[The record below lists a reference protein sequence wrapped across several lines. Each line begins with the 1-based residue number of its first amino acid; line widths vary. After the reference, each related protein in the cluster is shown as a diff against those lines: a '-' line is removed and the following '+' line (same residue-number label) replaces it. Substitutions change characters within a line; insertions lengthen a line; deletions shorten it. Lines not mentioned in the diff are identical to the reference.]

1 MNKRLFSIMGI
12 LAMLVALIPAGVS
25 AATGLPDYKPVDVG
39 PELRAWEITLDRI
52 APSSDEEEAVVAA
65 AAAPEDYPCY
75 VETRRW
81 LSLDDYM
88 GSYFYTN
95 YYLIAETETAEL
107 WVQADLSYPTGD
119 PRVTPTVTCE
129 QAAYLLSEFD
139 DNMYPTE
146 TSFFGTPDVH
156 DGSNAVLGAAGTYYN
171 EAGRQVVLVSNV
183 RDDAYYDPD
192 YPNYIAGFYSPSFE
206 YYFDRNIMS
215 IDSHD
220 WLNRVGP
227 DGSRPYLYE
236 SVFAHEYQHLLHD
249 DYDGDE
255 ITWMNESLSM
265 FSEYLTGYVVNE
277 DNYTTFQEMPENSLT
292 AWGDQGGP
300 EIVADYG
307 MVFLYQM
314 YLYEKFG
321 QEFIQAEFHN
331 PDNGITSVNS
341 TLASNKKWRKN
352 SFAELYH
359 DFSVAVLIDSS
370 QNKYK
375 YGFKN
380 LNVGIDIGTP
390 DAPNLEAFDT
400 PGAPP
405 WGADYIWLTGSPKK
419 FGKLLFNGV
428 DVSKPLTP
436 WTSVDGMLYSGTG
449 DEVDNWAIFE
459 TVGGGTLT
467 FDAYWDLEDYWDF
480 AFVQVSTDGGLTWE
494 SLEDNEGYST
504 YEYDPNAYPTVIEN
518 LPGLTSWS
526 CNYADDPCVIPLSYD
541 LGAYA
546 GQNILVAFRMITD
559 WGTHYEGWYVDNVYV
574 DGNLISDG
582 TDASIFKNILELFPI
597 DNDFTVTFVGKK
609 GWGKW
614 AQYQVHTMR
623 LDSVTEQG
631 MIDLRKVMGWSDKAV
646 MIVTFDAPEE
656 FDSYADYTF
665 EVVNKW
671 DHGKKVD
678 YRHKHSSPH
687 HFAVPNK

>member
-1 MNKRLFSIMGI
+1 MKKRIISIMGI
-12 LAMLVALIPAGVS
+12 LAMLVVLIPSGVS
-25 AATGLPDYKPVDVG
+25 ASAALPDYKPVDVG
-39 PELRAWEITLDRI
+39 PELRTWEATPERI
-52 APSSDEEEAVVAA
+52 APKTDEEQALAA
-65 AAAPEDYPCY
+65 TALAPEDYPCY
-75 VETRRW
+75 VETKEW
-81 LSLDDYM
+81 MSLDDTT
-88 GSYFYTN
+88 GFYFFTDF
-95 YYLIAETETAEL
+95 YLIAETATSEL
-107 WVQADLSYPTGD
+107 WVQSDLSYPEGD
-119 PRVTPTVTCE
+119 PRDLPVVTCE

-139 DNMYPTE
+139 GNMYPTE
-146 TSFFGTPDVH
+146 TSFFGTPDFH
-156 DGSNAVLGAAGTYYN
+156 DGTNSLLEALGYEPAGYYAN
-171 EAGRQVVLVSNV
+171 EAGRQVVLVSNFI
-183 RDDAYYDPD
+183 DEAYYDPT

-206 YYFDRNIMS
+206 EYFDRNIMS

-249 DYDGDE
+249 DYDSDE

-292 AWGDQGGP
+292 AWGDQGGE

-307 MVFLYQM
+307 MAFLYQM

-321 QEFIQAEFHN
+321 KEFIQAEFHN

-341 TLASNKKWRKN
+341 TMASNKKWKKS
-352 SFAELYH
+352 SFAETYH
-359 DFSVAVLIDSS
+359 DFSVAVLVDSS
-370 QNKYK
+370 QNNYK
-375 YGFKN
+375 YGFKK

-400 PGAPP
+400 AGAPP

-428 DVSKPLTP
+428 DISKSPTA
-436 WTSVDGMLYSGTG
+436 WTSVNGMLYSGTG

-459 TVGGGTLT
+459 TAGGGVLSIDTT
-467 FDAYWDLEDYWDF
+467 WNLEDYWDF
-480 AFVQVSTDGGLTWE
+480 AFVQVSTDGGVHWT
-494 SLEDNEGYST
+494 SLADNEGYST
-504 YEYDPNAYPTVIEN
+504 TDYDPNAYPTVIEN
-518 LPGLTSWS
+518 VPGLTGY
-526 CNYADDPCVIPLSYD
+526 NPTPVTLTYD
-541 LGAYA
+541 LSPFA
-546 GQNILVAFRMITD
+546 GQNILVAFRLVTD

-582 TDASIFKNILELFPI
+582 TDASIFKDISELFPV
-597 DNDFTVTFVGKK
+597 DNNFTVTFVGKK
-609 GWGKW
+609 GFGKW
-614 AQYQVHTMR
+614 SQYQVHTMR
-623 LDSVTEQG
+623 LDKVTEQG

-646 MIVTFDAPEE
+646 MIVTFDAPEGYNN
-656 FDSYADYTF
+656 YADYTY

-678 YRHKHSSPH
+678 YRKTHSSPH
-687 HFAVPNK
+687 HNH